1 MAKTP
6 INNGRKTDGT
16 FAPGNA
22 LGGRTKGSRHKTTM
36 AIEELLDGQAE
47 ALTQKA
53 INAALDGDMVAL
65 RLCLDRI
72 TPAKKDAPVAF
83 SLPAMESV
91 TDAAKAAGAIL
102 EAVAAGDLTP
112 SEGTAIAGLVETYRR
127 TLESEELEGRIIA
140 LEKEQLK

>member
-22 LGGRTKGSRHKTTM
+22 LGGRTKGSRHRSTL

-53 INAALDGDMVAL
+53 INAALEGDGMAL
-65 RLCLDRI
+65 RLCLERI
-72 TPAKKDAPVAF
+72 
-83 SLPAMESV
+83 LP
-91 TDAAKAAGAIL
+91 
-102 EAVAAGDLTP
+102 P
-112 SEGTAIAGLVETYRR
+112 
-127 TLESEELEGRIIA
+127 
-140 LEKEQLK
+140 

>member
-6 INNGRKTDGT
+6 KNNGRKTDGT